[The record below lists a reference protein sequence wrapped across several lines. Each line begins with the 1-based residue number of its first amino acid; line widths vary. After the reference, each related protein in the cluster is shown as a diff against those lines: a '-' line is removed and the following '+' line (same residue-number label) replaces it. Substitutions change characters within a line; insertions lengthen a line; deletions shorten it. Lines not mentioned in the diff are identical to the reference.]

1 MILTGVLVAGAAAA
15 LAALREREMRRP
27 GVLLELL
34 APERAR
40 FDPNCWVSLFQSLH
54 GIARKPWKRWLFG
67 EHWLSFEYWS
77 DGGAVSA
84 RCWCPA
90 QIEGLVKAHLLET
103 VPGLEVKPCQ
113 APIELGSPAVRNR
126 LQLAREALY
135 PLGTA
140 KPDALSRVIGILS
153 RIDSTVVQ
161 IVVSPDVHWELSA
174 QRRLDQLAGIPVPPS
189 VPLRLLSGLSGFLVS
204 LIWSGPSDARTS
216 ERTPPRRHQVS
227 FAPRD
232 KADQPAWSVEIRLRV
247 VAAPGKAQEQMQS
260 LVSAFRSF
268 DGANALRPG
277 WVPIWPWFDRDL
289 RVRRPPRQRDLVLVA
304 GELAGLFH
312 VPCPGSALQT
322 APVRLLPGR
331 MAAQRD
337 KVIGLAED
345 GSGTEIGIAQ
355 ADSRQHMAVHGP
367 TGSGKSTLLLNLALD
382 DIQAGR
388 GVGVVD
394 PKGDLVQALLERI
407 PTSEWDRVVLIDPA
421 QRERPVG
428 FNVLDCPDPELHEV
442 VCDHVVTIFK
452 KTYERFWGPRT
463 DDLLRAAILTLL
475 QRPDTTMCE
484 VPLLLL
490 QPEVRRTFINQLD
503 DPVGLEPFWRE
514 FGAMS
519 DAQRAQVVAPLL
531 NKLRT
536 FLLRRTVRN
545 MLGQS
550 RSTIDMT
557 EVLDKQYILLI
568 SLAKGLLGEE
578 TSQLLGSFLVARIW
592 QTASARASQPERR
605 RADFNLYVDE
615 FQNYLHLPQ
624 NLEDVLAEAR
634 GYRLGLVLANQ
645 HLGQLS
651 ASTQEALASNARSR
665 IVFQCGQDDA
675 RYMAREFGPQLGEH
689 ELRNLQRFQIAAR
702 LCVNGRSEPPVTA
715 ITRGAPPGFGPEH
728 AARLMQHSLERWGRP
743 RSVVEAE
750 IRSRLLAEGFTPPDA
765 TVGG

>member
-1 MILTGVLVAGAAAA
+1 LILAGALAAGAAAV
-15 LAALREREMRRP
+15 LAILREREMRGP

-34 APERAR
+34 SPETAT
-40 FDPNCWVSLFQSLH
+40 FDPNSWVALFQSLH
-54 GIARKPWKRWLFG
+54 GIARQPWKRRLFG
-67 EHWLSFEYWS
+67 EYWLSFEYWS
-77 DGGAVSA
+77 DQGTVGA

-90 QIEGLVKAHLLET
+90 QIEGLVRAHLLET
-103 VPGLEVKPCQ
+103 VPRLEVRPCQ
-113 APIELGSPAVRNR
+113 TPNELGFPAVRNR

-135 PLGTA
+135 PLGTG

-153 RIDSTVVQ
+153 RAESGVLQVV
-161 IVVSPDVHWELSA
+161 ISPDVYWESRA
-174 QRRLDQLAGIPVPPS
+174 QRRLDQLAGNPVPPS
-189 VPLRLLSGLSGFLVS
+189 VPLRLLSGLSGLLFS
-204 LIWSGPSDARTS
+204 LIWSGSPDASTS
-216 ERTPPRRHQVS
+216 ERKLSRRHQAS
-227 FAPRD
+227 LPPRE
-232 KADQPAWSVEIRLRV
+232 KADQPAWRVEIRLR
-247 VAAPGKAQEQMQS
+247 AAAAGGRAELQMQS
-260 LVSAFRSF
+260 LVSAFRSL
-268 DGANALRPG
+268 DGANTLRPG
-277 WVPIWPWFDRDL
+277 RVLVGPWFDRDV
-289 RVRRPPRQRDLVLVA
+289 RDRRPPRQRDMVMVA
-304 GELAGLFH
+304 SELAALFH
-312 VPCPGSALQT
+312 VPCPGSALET
-322 APVRLLPGR
+322 APVRILPGR
-331 MAAQRD
+331 QAAQRD

-355 ADSRQHMAVHGP
+355 ADSRQHMAIHGP

-382 DIQAGR
+382 DIHAGR

-394 PKGDLVQALLERI
+394 PKGDLVQAVLERI

-442 VCDHVVTIFK
+442 ICDHVVTIFK

-475 QRPDTTMCE
+475 QRPDTTLCE

-490 QPEVRRTFINQLD
+490 QPEVRRTFINLLD

-519 DAQRAQVVAPLL
+519 EAQRVQVVAPLL

-550 RSTIDMT
+550 RSSIDMA

-592 QTASARASQPERR
+592 QTATARAGRPEGR

-624 NLEDVLAEAR
+624 NLEDVLAESR

-675 RYMAREFGPQLGEH
+675 RYLAREFGPQLGEH

-702 LCVNGRSEPPVTA
+702 LCVNGRSEPPITA
-715 ITRGAPPGFGPEH
+715 ITRSARPGFGPEH
-728 AARLMQHSLERWGRP
+728 AARLMQRSLERWGRA

-750 IRSRLLAEGFTPPDA
+750 IRARLVAEGFTPPDPPL
-765 TVGG
+765 GG